1 MLKLFFL
8 KLMYKKDREIHSLN
22 NEICRLSKN
31 LQSIVDIHKENLIQ
45 LDYYK
50 RENFRKD
57 ELLKGK

>member
-1 MLKLFFL
+1 
-8 KLMYKKDREIHSLN
+8 MYKKDREIHSLN